1 MKRTVTLILAML
13 FSLCLLLPAAASQD
27 PSAEA
32 ASTRVYTVNGHWY
45 TEAQYQSLFGG
56 ADGQARQA
64 VDADAAWLL
73 AGTDLITL
81 SDSRNDPMYDSDLD
95 HLKVDYAV
103 IDGSLLSGGTLAYAL
118 IDADGNVTEDP
129 ETAVYIQFVEYGQ
142 TEYWVFG
149 HVVYKDFVN
158 GFANIEIDVADGS
171 EWRVADAST
180 ISKLVI
186 EPGAAVYGE
195 LTENED
201 GTITITAS
209 ENTIPSGE
217 YGFYE
222 LEEAVSS
229 GSGEASGGASG
240 EAS

>member
-1 MKRTVTLILAML
+1 MKHKLTKQEIFTIPNAL
-13 FSLCLLLPAAASQD
+13 
-27 PSAEA
+27 
-32 ASTRVYTVNGHWY
+32 
-45 TEAQYQSLFGG
+45 SLFRILLIPLIVWLYV
-56 ADGQARQA
+56 AREQRYAA
-64 VDADAAWLL
+64 VGLVALSGLTGDVNL
-73 AGTDLITL
+73 ACYMQGMAY
-81 SDSRNDPMYDSDLD
+81 SAR
-95 HLKVDYAV
+95 AV
-103 IDGSLLSGGTLAYAL
+103 EEIEFYNANGGTLTYAL

-129 ETAVYIQFVEYGQ
+129 ENAVFIQFVEYGQ

-217 YGFYE
+217 YGFFE